1 MEQENKKTIITI
13 NGKPGSGK
21 SSAASKVAEALEYA
35 RFSSGDFMR
44 KMAVQRGISITELNI
59 LAEHDKQI
67 DFDIDEEVRKTGEL
81 ENLVIDSRMAFHW
94 IPNSFKVYLDLP
106 PEIAKERIMTSL
118 KSDKLRQASEHEANE
133 EAVYEKMMARLA
145 SENKR
150 YMDLYGVD
158 NSDPAMYN
166 LVIDT
171 SRSNLE
177 EVAEKIIK
185 EYKNWLNQ

>member
-1 MEQENKKTIITI
+1 MNLNKKTIITI

-21 SSAASKVAEALEYA
+21 SSAAKGSAEALGFQ

-44 KMAVQRGISITELNI
+44 RMAIKRGVSITELNI
-59 LAEHDKQI
+59 LAEKDKQI

-106 PEIAKERIMTSL
+106 PEIAKARIMESL
-118 KSDKLRQASEHEANE
+118 KSDKLRQASEQETDE
-133 EAVYEKMMARLA
+133 ETVYEKIIARLN

-158 NSDPAMYN
+158 NSDPAMYD

-171 SRSNLE
+171 NKSNLE
-177 EVAEKIIK
+177 EVVSEIVTK
-185 EYKNWLNQ
+185 YK

>member
-21 SSAASKVAEALEYA
+21 SSAASKVSEALEYA

-59 LAEHDKQI
+59 LAENDKQI